1 MPNNFYY
8 FMYERYNLKLSLLE
22 IEEIRQEVN
31 KIKIK
36 DDDKQKD

>member
-1 MPNNFYY
+1 
-8 FMYERYNLKLSLLE
+8 MYERYNLKLSLLE

-31 KIKIK
+31 KIKTI